1 MLKTLQ
7 LHLIGSVSTVS
18 LVLSVIDYG
27 RKWH

>member
-1 MLKTLQ
+1 MLKTLN
-7 LHLIGSVSTVS
+7 LRLLSSASTVS